1 MTDSVE
7 TAIAVLA
14 SELRGHVV
22 SDQHFQTSMSTDI
35 SEIKTMIRDMTNE
48 FKTANV
54 RLHTRIDDE
63 VDRSSATRL
72 ELEDKISAQKIWTLG
87 GVIAGMASL
96 IAIGFDFLFKKNM

>member
-7 TAIAVLA
+7 TAIAVLG

-35 SEIKTMIRDMTNE
+35 SEIKTMIRDMTTE

-63 VDRSSATRL
+63 AGRNSATRL
-72 ELEDKISAQKIWTLG
+72 ELEDKISAQKIWTLS
-87 GVIAGMASL
+87 GVIAGMGAL
-96 IAIGFDFLFKKNM
+96 ITMGIDFMWNKH